1 MNEQG
6 PWISPGPGFGSG
18 SGDGAGSGFSSG
30 SGDGAGPGFSSGS
43 DDGTGPEHGP
53 GLNSAW
59 PGGPGS
65 YGGDGF
71 RGGPGRPRGRVIA
84 IAILL
89 LALISGTLALL
100 VIRSRTAAW
109 PPPGW
114 IFAACD
120 VGQGDAL
127 ALAVAPGE
135 AVVVDTGP
143 DPAKADHCLTVLGV
157 HKIPLVVLTH
167 FHADHID
174 GVPGVLRGRAV
185 AEMETT
191 NDPDPPKG
199 AAEVASWAE
208 SAGVRTSV
216 AAAGEHRQFGPVSW
230 DVLWPDPEV
239 SPPPAPPAP
248 RPPPDPDHKTRRR
261 GRRQARASPRGG
273 GEEGSGPNN
282 SSVVLQVTVTTRDGP
297 VRLLLTGDIEPPAQ
311 AAIVAAHPD
320 LAADILKVPHHGSAH
335 QDPDLFAAVHPRVA
349 VISVGKGNTYGHP
362 SPRTI
367 ALATGDAAGSGAET
381 GARVFR
387 TDEGGQVVVFGTAA
401 RLRVALRH

>member
-1 MNEQG
+1 MTDQE
-6 PWISPGPGFGSG
+6 PWISPGPGS
-18 SGDGAGSGFSSG
+18 
-30 SGDGAGPGFSSGS
+30 
-43 DDGTGPEHGP
+43 
-53 GLNSAW
+53 
-59 PGGPGS
+59 GPGS

-71 RGGPGRPRGRVIA
+71 RGGPNRSRGRVIA
-84 IAILL
+84 AAILL
-89 LALISGTLALL
+89 LALISGTLTLL
-100 VIRSRTAAW
+100 VIRSRTTAW
-109 PPPGW
+109 PPSGW

-127 ALAVAPGE
+127 ALAVGPGE

-157 HKIPLVVLTH
+157 RKVPLLVLTH

-174 GVPGVLRGRAV
+174 GVPGVLKGRAV

-199 AAEVASWAE
+199 AAEVAAWAE

-230 DVLWPDPEV
+230 DVLWPDPNA
-239 SPPPAPPAP
+239 SPPPTPPTTTTTTAPTTTASPS
-248 RPPPDPDHKTRRR
+248 PDPAHKSRRR
-261 GRRQARASPRGG
+261 GRHQSRASPRGG
-273 GEEGSGPNN
+273 GEEGSGPND
-282 SSVVLQVTVTTRDGP
+282 SSVVLQVTVATRDGP

-362 SPRTI
+362 SPRAI
-367 ALATGDAAGSGAET
+367 ALATGAGTGART

-387 TDEGGQVVVFGTAA
+387 TDEAGQVVVFGTAS
-401 RLRVALRH
+401 RLRVAMRH